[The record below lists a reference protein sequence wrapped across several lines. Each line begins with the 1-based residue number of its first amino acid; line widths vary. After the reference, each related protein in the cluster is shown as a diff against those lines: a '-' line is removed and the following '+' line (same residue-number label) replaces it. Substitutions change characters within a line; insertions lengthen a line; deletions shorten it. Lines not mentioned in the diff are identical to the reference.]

1 MKEYNLVYAK
11 SFADSLSKLINTWE
25 NELFL
30 SPETINKFVGNI
42 QKSLELATVF
52 PEMYEEVSSKY
63 GFSVKTYRIVIGKS
77 YAIFYRIDEKNN
89 NISKPVEIGGFKKN
103 SKRTYIHIDQNTEV
117 IKSCVLLT
125 SSFYFQFNFGGKYY
139 GNI

>member
-11 SFADSLSKLINTWE
+11 SFADSLSELIDTWE

-30 SPETINKFVGNI
+30 LPETINKFVSNI
-42 QKSLELATVF
+42 QKSLELATIF

-63 GFSVKTYRIVIGKS
+63 GFTVKTYRIVIGKS

-89 NISKPVEIGGFKKN
+89 NILVGRIFQSKQLKLEF
-103 SKRTYIHIDQNTEV
+103 
-117 IKSCVLLT
+117 
-125 SSFYFQFNFGGKYY
+125 
-139 GNI
+139 

>member
-11 SFADSLSKLINTWE
+11 SFADSLNELIDTWE

-30 SPETINKFVGNI
+30 SSETINKFVGNI

-89 NISKPVEIGGFKKN
+89 NILVGRIFQSKQMKLEF
-103 SKRTYIHIDQNTEV
+103 
-117 IKSCVLLT
+117 
-125 SSFYFQFNFGGKYY
+125 
-139 GNI
+139 

>member
-11 SFADSLSKLINTWE
+11 SFADSLNELIDTWK

-30 SPETINKFVGNI
+30 SSETINKFVGNI

-63 GFSVKTYRIVIGKS
+63 GFQVKTYRIVIGKS

-89 NISKPVEIGGFKKN
+89 NILVGRIFQSKQMKLEF
-103 SKRTYIHIDQNTEV
+103 
-117 IKSCVLLT
+117 
-125 SSFYFQFNFGGKYY
+125 
-139 GNI
+139 

>member
-89 NISKPVEIGGFKKN
+89 NILVGRIFQSK
-103 SKRTYIHIDQNTEV
+103 QM
-117 IKSCVLLT
+117 KSE
-125 SSFYFQFNFGGKYY
+125 F
-139 GNI
+139 

>member
-1 MKEYNLVYAK
+1 M
-11 SFADSLSKLINTWE
+11 
-25 NELFL
+25 FL

-42 QKSLELATVF
+42 QKSLELTTVF

-89 NISKPVEIGGFKKN
+89 NILVGRIFQSKQMKLEF
-103 SKRTYIHIDQNTEV
+103 
-117 IKSCVLLT
+117 
-125 SSFYFQFNFGGKYY
+125 
-139 GNI
+139 